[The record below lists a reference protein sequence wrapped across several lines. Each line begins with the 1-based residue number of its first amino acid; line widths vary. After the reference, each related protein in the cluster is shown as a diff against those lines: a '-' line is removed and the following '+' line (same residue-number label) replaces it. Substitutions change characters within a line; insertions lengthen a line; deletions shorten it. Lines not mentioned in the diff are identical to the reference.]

1 MDIVDGVCHTLE
13 HLLGPA
19 AEQLRVVI
27 DAPDT
32 VTLEGVVE
40 DEAVHGSVLEAV
52 AHVEGV
58 GRVIDHLQVKPD
70 IGAEAAPKDTEFR
83 DEGDARAMTA
93 TGFQR
98 ID

>member
-1 MDIVDGVCHTLE
+1 MDLVDTVCATVE
-13 HLLGPA
+13 QVLGPA

-27 DAPDT
+27 DSPDS

-40 DEAVHGSVLEAV
+40 DEAAHGSVIEAV
-52 AHVEGV
+52 AQTEGV

-70 IGAEAAPKDTEFR
+70 IGAEAQPKETEFR
-83 DEGDARAMTA
+83 DERDARAMTG
-93 TGFQR
+93 TGFRR